1 MDDIMI
7 IVMGL
12 PGVGKSTVL
21 GIAAKKPD
29 YGIVNYGTLMFGIAK
44 EKFGIA
50 GRDELRKLDQE
61 KQKIVQAEVGD
72 QLSKMEGKIIL
83 DTHCSIATPGGY
95 LVGLPDAILEKLKVD
110 SLVYITAPVSEVIA
124 RRNSDPTRVRD
135 AEPEKSLQAHDDY
148 NRELLLHYSK
158 KTGASAEIIYNRQ
171 GKLDEA
177 QEKLLSLLK

>member
-1 MDDIMI
+1 MI

-21 GIAAKKPD
+21 SAAAATD
-29 YGIVNYGTLMFGIAK
+29 YKIVNYGTLMFGIAK

-50 GRDELRKLDQE
+50 ERDDLRKLDHE
-61 KQKIVQAEVGD
+61 KQKVVQAEVGD
-72 QLSKMEGKIIL
+72 ALSKMEGRIIL
-83 DTHCSIATPGGY
+83 DTHCSISTPNGY
-95 LVGLPDAILEKLKVD
+95 LVGLPDSRLEKLKVKR
-110 SLVYITAPVSEVIA
+110 LVYITAPVSEVMA
-124 RRNSDPTRVRD
+124 RRGSDPSRVRD
-135 AEPEKSLQAHDDY
+135 AESEKSLQAHDNY

-171 GKLDEA
+171 GKLQEA